1 MRPLIVI
8 ATTIALAACS
18 GASGPIID
26 TQGVDMA
33 KYEQDKAECESYA
46 QQVST
51 GGATAKGAAGGAIV
65 GAAIGAIGGS
75 AGRGAGIGAVTG
87 GAASAN
93 KSSGEKADVVNNCL
107 RGRGYRV
114 LN

>member
-1 MRPLIVI
+1 MTRFLIVAI
-8 ATTIALAACS
+8 TIALAACS

-26 TQGVDMA
+26 TKGVDMTQYA
-33 KYEQDKAECESYA
+33 QDKAECESYA

-51 GGATAKGAAGGAIV
+51 SSAAAKGAAGGAIV
-65 GAAIGAIGGS
+65 GAAIGAIGGN
-75 AGRGAGIGAVTG
+75 AGRAAGVGAITG

-93 KSSGEKADVVNNCL
+93 NASGEKTRVVNNCL